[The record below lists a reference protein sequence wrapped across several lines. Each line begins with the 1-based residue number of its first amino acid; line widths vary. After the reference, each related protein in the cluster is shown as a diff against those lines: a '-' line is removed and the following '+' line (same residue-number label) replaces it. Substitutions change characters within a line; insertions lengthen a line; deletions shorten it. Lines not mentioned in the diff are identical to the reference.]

1 MDKVQSHLLDQVDI
15 SIYRKIVDVPSLV
28 WNSPIKNQNKLL
40 EFKYLRLIEE
50 LHQSQLSFYY
60 CVCFHQDEFVGF
72 YFFQENTFHG
82 KNLMDYFP
90 STTTGPFLKRVGANF
105 VGLFK
110 PIVNSLHLPMLN
122 AGNVFMTGEAGCY
135 CNLSITP
142 ITRCKLQLKC
152 IEEILLQYPHI
163 KAVLNA
169 DFYEN
174 QAAIGAYYLA
184 KNYNY
189 IDIEADNIMQL
200 QPSWHTFDDYISAL
214 SSKYRVRAK
223 KILKLSDEVKR
234 RVLSLEDVK
243 SQQSDINFLY
253 HQVADKVSFKLAT
266 LHPDFFYEQK
276 KSMLENYLIEGYY
289 LGDKMIGF
297 ISIYLLDTSAEVHYF
312 GIDYSMLKDYHLYQ
326 RMLYDVVDISILAK
340 KEKIHFGRTAPEV
353 KTTIGAVVH
362 PMFGYLKHRN
372 AIINFVMGFF
382 TKRMKPP
389 QYTLRNPF
397 KS

>member
-1 MDKVQSHLLDQVDI
+1 MDIAQRQLLDQVDI
-15 SIYRKIVDVPSLV
+15 SIYRKIVDVPSLI

-82 KNLMDYFP
+82 KNLIDYFP
-90 STTTGPFLKRVGANF
+90 STSSGTFIKRLGAKML
-105 VGLFK
+105 GLFK
-110 PIVNSLHLPMLN
+110 PIVNSIHLPMLN

-152 IEEILLQYPHI
+152 IEEILQQYPHI

-189 IDIEADNIMQL
+189 LDIEADNIMQL
-200 QPSWHTFDDYISAL
+200 QSSWNTFEDYVSAL

-243 SQQSDINFLY
+243 SQQADINFLY

-276 KSMLENYLIEGYY
+276 KVMPENYLIEGYY
-289 LGDKMIGF
+289 LDGKMIGF

-312 GIDYSMLKDYHLYQ
+312 GINYSMLKDYHLYQ

-353 KTTIGAVVH
+353 KTTIGATVH

-372 AIINFVMGFF
+372 PFINYIMGFF
-382 TKRMKPP
+382 TKRLKPR
-389 QYTLRNPF
+389 QYVLRNPF